1 MRNVVGLFVLC
12 VTTLGGQQSPVAKTG
27 QAGNEISATNLADAT
42 AWLERELKS
51 RGLNLPGQIL
61 DPGDLDDD
69 ISVPG
74 LPATPPTPPEPE
86 PEPAPPIGP
95 SPFMRR
101 PQLEQF
107 REALEKF
114 RLKVEDERERRNVPM
129 GTYKGMIGEYN
140 RRVDLYREATK
151 LLNLER
157 GQ

>member
-1 MRNVVGLFVLC
+1 
-12 VTTLGGQQSPVAKTG
+12 
-27 QAGNEISATNLADAT
+27 
-42 AWLERELKS
+42 
-51 RGLNLPGQIL
+51 
-61 DPGDLDDD
+61 
-69 ISVPG
+69 
-74 LPATPPTPPEPE
+74 
-86 PEPAPPIGP
+86 
-95 SPFMRR
+95 MRR

-129 GTYKGMIGEYN
+129 GTYKGMIREYN